1 MIIAHYTQGGHAK
14 ALGRVYLDRL
24 NGGGRLVVQ
33 VTRTNSQNTT
43 YRYKVFLAYTEE
55 GTTHLEPISY
65 WLAAGLGEKLT
76 DKYELKG
83 SGGGFSRYFH
93 AVQNFIY
100 ALGNVGIETP
110 PRYVYDIKYSEL

>member
-1 MIIAHYTQGGHAK
+1 MITPQLQILNDTKNQGE
-14 ALGRVYLDRL
+14 RYL
-24 NGGGRLVVQ
+24 NGLHYGGRLVIQ
-33 VTRTNSQNTT
+33 ITHTNAQNTS
-43 YRYKVFLAYTEE
+43 YRYKVFIAYQDLGNTQ
-55 GTTHLEPISY
+55 LEPISY
-65 WLAAGLGEKLT
+65 FIAAILGEKLT

-100 ALGNVGIETP
+100 ALEKVGIETP